1 MDFDLSLEP
10 FSLVPLG
17 LDRRQLQILVRE
29 VTQFINMRH
38 PDLEVLVCG
47 DRRIAELNEQFLG
60 CPGPTNVLSFPD
72 GLGGG
77 QVVISSFAVLRE
89 ATLYGRE
96 APEHFIR
103 LLVHGLLHLTGF
115 EHGPEMFD
123 FTELAVQRSLQGLSR
138 PERDLSLC

>member
-1 MDFDLSLEP
+1 
-10 FSLVPLG
+10 
-17 LDRRQLQILVRE
+17 
-29 VTQFINMRH
+29 
-38 PDLEVLVCG
+38 
-47 DRRIAELNEQFLG
+47 
-60 CPGPTNVLSFPD
+60 
-72 GLGGG
+72 
-77 QVVISSFAVLRE
+77 LRE
-89 ATLYGRE
+89 ASLYGRQ

>member
-1 MDFDLSLEP
+1 MNFVLQFDP
-10 FSLVPLG
+10 FSLASLG
-17 LDRRQLQILVRE
+17 LDRRQLQSLVRE
-29 VTQFINMRH
+29 VAQFINMRDT
-38 PDLEVLVCG
+38 DLEVMVCG
-47 DRRIAELNEQFLG
+47 DKRIAELNEHFLG

-89 ATLYGRE
+89 ASLYGRE